1 MIKDTDKKKEA
12 MTRIEMRI
20 SKEDK
25 AIIEQKARKTGLTTS
40 EFIRRSALGRRLL
53 CYGDISILESTVE
66 EVAVMEP
73 VIERPL
79 TIGER
84 AKEISTV
91 IRNDYGRYDNVPV
104 KVKAE
109 LFQFSVDDFEADM
122 KLHSLMLKEL
132 NVRMYSSELYDDY
145 MSIVDATDKKKLG
158 ELQKVDQYSKAKRWN
173 QSR

>member
-1 MIKDTDKKKEA
+1 
-12 MTRIEMRI
+12 
-20 SKEDK
+20 
-25 AIIEQKARKTGLTTS
+25 
-40 EFIRRSALGRRLL
+40 
-53 CYGDISILESTVE
+53 
-66 EVAVMEP
+66 MEP

-122 KLHSLMLKEL
+122 KLHSLVLKEL

-145 MSIVDATDKKKLG
+145 MSIVDATDKKLG
-158 ELQKVDQYSKAKRWN
+158 ELQKVDHYSKEKRWN